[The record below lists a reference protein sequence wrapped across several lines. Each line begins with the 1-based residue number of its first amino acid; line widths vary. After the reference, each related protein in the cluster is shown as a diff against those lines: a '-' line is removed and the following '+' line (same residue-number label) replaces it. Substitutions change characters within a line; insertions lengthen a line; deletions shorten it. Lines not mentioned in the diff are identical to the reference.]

1 MKIYLAGTLFREN
14 MNLNRR
20 LKVKNHL
27 ESYVTLNEKT
37 FEKVLKNLLGERNE
51 STDKRIPRNS

>member
-1 MKIYLAGTLFREN
+1 MKIYLAGTLSREN

-27 ESYVTLNEKT
+27 ESYVALNEKT